1 MHAQELTTL
10 IAQLVP
16 GVPPPSQPAS
26 HIHVEFKLHTH
37 KHAHAAP
44 AAGSDH
50 ASSSGDLA
58 ARVQAMVSDMALHH
72 NAHFDLEEQHL
83 APVFRK
89 YFGIQRSRVRVCVR
103 VHRIMWV
110 TT

>member
-1 MHAQELTTL
+1 MTL

-16 GVPPPSQPAS
+16 GVPPPSQLAS
-26 HIHVEFKLHTH
+26 NIHVEYKLHMH
-37 KHAHAAP
+37 KQAHDSTL
-44 AAGSDH
+44 AGSGGDVG
-50 ASSSGDLA
+50 SSGELA

-89 YFGIQRSRVRVCVR
+89 YFGIQRSK
-103 VHRIMWV
+103 VHYCI
-110 TT
+110 